1 MKTELK
7 MEDYLE
13 CITQFLFQF
22 ACTSN
27 AQLVLSHED
36 HGIININTTK
46 WPTTMFYL
54 VKSLVVIVF

>member
-1 MKTELK
+1 MKTKLK

-22 ACTSN
+22 ALTSH

-36 HGIININTTK
+36 HGIINISTTK
-46 WPTTMFYL
+46 WPTTMSYL
-54 VKSLVVIVF
+54 VKFLVVIVF

>member
-1 MKTELK
+1 MKTKLK

-13 CITQFLFQF
+13 CITQIVFQF
-22 ACTSN
+22 ALTSN

-36 HGIININTTK
+36 HGIINTSTNK
-46 WPTTMFYL
+46 WPTTMSYL